1 MSIPAR
7 KSPPPRF
14 KPPMSDEAFV
24 AKQLAECDKLTT
36 MPASD
41 LPVLE
46 AMALAPVSKSV
57 AVVSGESKSVEQ
69 ARKDSINDLLTSAY
83 VNASK
88 LELTEKEIAALTAD
102 FEDGDFY
109 RGAAGNENLIYLSHV
124 SIRNRITKVVGLGK
138 WALIIRRHWTE
149 EFMTLKKE
157 QAVRVY
163 VEAVLMIRGCY
174 VGEAIGDMTYYK
186 SNASQN
192 FGDAFEGAKSAA
204 LRRTAKDF
212 GVGLQP
218 WNKDFCESWKQRNPG
233 FNRPAYK
240 K

>member
-7 KSPPPRF
+7 KSPPPR
-14 KPPMSDEAFV
+14 KQPMTDDEFEK
-24 AKQLAECDKLTT
+24 KQKADCDKLSLTPSA
-36 MPASD
+36 PAQD
-41 LPVLE
+41 VEVLGE
-46 AMALAPVSKSV
+46 MGLAPIVKH
-57 AVVSGESKSVEQ
+57 AAKESKTVEQ

-83 VNASK
+83 VNASR
-88 LELTEKEIAALTAD
+88 LELSEKEIAALTAD

-109 RGAAGNENLIYLSHV
+109 RGAAGNENLLYLSHV
-124 SIRNRITKVVGLGK
+124 AIRNRISKVIGLGK
-138 WALIIRRHWTE
+138 WTLIIRRHWTE
-149 EFMTLKKE
+149 EFVTAKKE

>member
-1 MSIPAR
+1 MSPPPR
-7 KSPPPRF
+7 KSPPVR
-14 KPPMSDEAFV
+14 KPMTDDAFV
-24 AKQLAECDKLTT
+24 VKQLAECDKLTT

-41 LPVLE
+41 LQVLE
-46 AMALAPVSKSV
+46 AMALVPVTKQPQ
-57 AVVSGESKSVEQ
+57 AESKSVEQ

-88 LELTEKEIAALTAD
+88 LELSEKEIAALTAD
-102 FEDGDFY
+102 FDDSDFY

-124 SIRNRITKVVGLGK
+124 AIRNRITKVIGLGK
-138 WALIIRRHWTE
+138 WTLIIRRHWTE
-149 EFMTLKKE
+149 EFTTAKKE

-174 VGEAIGDMTYYK
+174 VGEAIGDMTYYR

-218 WNKDFCESWKQRNPG
+218 WNKDFCEAWKSRNPG
-233 FNRPAYK
+233 FNRPQYK